1 MSGSGG
7 AYFEYHYSLIL
18 PFVYF
23 KKLADWYFGILYP
36 FLDYSL
42 RKLKYEIAKFHSSL
56 FLSRIDTYE
65 RERGADS
72 GIVNTDDQFRYFCGR
87 EFGYFFITHGIALI

>member
-42 RKLKYEIAKFHSSL
+42 RKLKLLISFYP
-56 FLSRIDTYE
+56 
-65 RERGADS
+65 
-72 GIVNTDDQFRYFCGR
+72 
-87 EFGYFFITHGIALI
+87 FFIQNSFKKLLTSESESVKILFVGLSVVTILCP